1 MKYLQNP
8 LNLLT
13 ENNKEIYYPR
23 ITKKLMDLMTNAKT
37 WASLL
42 KSMLNNKKIYC
53 IPLIFHQNK

>member
-42 KSMLNNKKIYC
+42 KSMLSNKKIYC
-53 IPLIFHQNK
+53 IPLIFHQYK